1 MKLLTT
7 YSTCNHRLFGDLYRR
22 QSLYKLALIAVIS
35 ISGMMQSCRT
45 VYGPTTANVPLLQE
59 KGELKANLYL
69 TDFQAA
75 YAITDN
81 IGVMVNGQYRKS
93 NTTVSVSVNGGPAS
107 EQKILTTNS
116 GAEIGVG
123 YFANTKRFTC
133 FEIYG
138 GVGLPSVKIKDETD
152 KGIGTYNTSGT
163 KFFIQPSIGH
173 VSKGFDIAFTPRFT
187 AVKFGT
193 PTTTYTA
200 KQLTDYSLADV
211 NKSMLFYLEPL
222 VTMRAGYGAFKLQLQ
237 TGLSLNLGQ
246 KNINSQVFMG
256 NIGLAIDVAKWYK
269 K

>member
-1 MKLLTT
+1 MKYTKFMQSYKSQIKT
-7 YSTCNHRLFGDLYRR
+7 LFWIAIIGSC
-22 QSLYKLALIAVIS
+22 SL
-35 ISGMMQSCRT
+35 QSCRT

-75 YAITDN
+75 YAVTDN

-93 NTTVSVSVNGGPAS
+93 TSTFELTTNGS
-107 EQKILTTNS
+107 KSYEEKIVTTNS

-123 YFANTKRFTC
+123 YFTNTKRFTC

-138 GVGLPSVKIKDETD
+138 GIGLPSVKIKDETTN
-152 KGIGTYNTSGT
+152 GNGYYNTSGV

-173 VSKGFDIAFTPRFT
+173 VSRGFDIAFTPRFT

-193 PTTTYTA
+193 PTTSYTA
-200 KQLTDYSLADV
+200 KQLTDYNLTNV
-211 NKSMLFYLEPL
+211 NKSVLMFIEPL
-222 VTMRAGYGAFKLQLQ
+222 ITMRAGYKAFKVQLQ
-237 TGLSLNLGQ
+237 TGFSLNVGD

-256 NIGLAIDVAKWYK
+256 NIGLGIDIAQWYHE
-269 K
+269 